1 MSRRYLVIANRTLC
15 EQHLL
20 EELERRRTADAGCRF
35 HLVVPA
41 SHPSGAFTDGQCH
54 DDAKRRLDEALAT
67 LAEHGFTAT
76 GEVGDANPVYAVGD
90 VILREIGR
98 FDEIILSTL
107 PVGVSRWLADNMV
120 RRLKRST
127 GLPVTHVIAEV
138 ASVRR

>member
-1 MSRRYLVIANRTLC
+1 MRRYLVIANRTLC

-20 EELERRRTADAGCRF
+20 DELHRRRTADPGCRF

-41 SHPSGAFTDGQCH
+41 THPPGTFTDEQCH
-54 DDAKRRLDEALAT
+54 AIASAQLNEALDT
-67 LAEHGFTAT
+67 LAVAGISAT

-90 VILREIGR
+90 IILREIGR

-107 PVGVSRWLADNMV
+107 PVGMSKWLAQNMV

-138 ASVRR
+138 AVRA

>member
-1 MSRRYLVIANRTLC
+1 MRRYLVIANRTLC

-20 EELERRRTADAGCRF
+20 DELQRRRTADPGCRF

-41 SHPSGAFTDGQCH
+41 THPAGSFTDEQCH
-54 DDAKRRLDEALAT
+54 AIAAVQLAEALET
-67 LAEHGFTAT
+67 LAAAGLHAT
-76 GEVGDANPVYAVGD
+76 GEVGDASPIYAVGD
-90 VILREIGR
+90 IILREIGR

-107 PVGVSRWLADNMV
+107 PVGMSKWLAQNMV

-138 ASVRR
+138 AAVRT

>member
-1 MSRRYLVIANRTLC
+1 MRRYLVIANRTLC

-20 EELERRRTADAGCRF
+20 DEVHRRRMADPGCRF

-41 SHPSGAFTDGQCH
+41 THPTGAFTEEQCWH
-54 DDAKRRLDEALAT
+54 DAEARLADALAA
-67 LAEHGFTAT
+67 LEDAGVSAT

-107 PVGVSRWLADNMV
+107 PVGMSKWLSENMV
-120 RRLKRST
+120 RRLKRAT

-138 ASVRR
+138 AAVRS

>member
-1 MSRRYLVIANRTLC
+1 MRRYLVIANRTLC

-20 EELERRRTADAGCRF
+20 DEIRRRRVADAGCRF

-41 SHPSGAFTDGQCH
+41 SHPAGGFTDEQCH
-54 DDAKRRLDEALAT
+54 AEAERQLAEALNT
-67 LAEHGFTAT
+67 LAVAGIAAT

-90 VILREIGR
+90 VILRELGR

-107 PVGVSRWLADNMV
+107 PVGMSKWLSQNMV
-120 RRLKRST
+120 RRLKRAT

-138 ASVRR
+138 AAVR

>member
-1 MSRRYLVIANRTLC
+1 MRRYLVIANRTLC

-20 EELERRRTADAGCRF
+20 DEVHRRRVAEPGCRF

-41 SHPSGAFTDGQCH
+41 SHPNGTFTDEQCWRM
-54 DDAKRRLDEALAT
+54 AEERLAEALDT
-67 LAEHGFTAT
+67 LAAGGISAT

-90 VILREIGR
+90 VLLREIGR

-107 PVGVSRWLADNMV
+107 PVGSSKWLSQNVV
-120 RRLKRST
+120 RRLRRST

-138 ASVRR
+138 ATART

>member
-1 MSRRYLVIANRTLC
+1 MRRYLVIANRTLC

-20 EELERRRTADAGCRF
+20 DELHRRRLAEPGCRF

-41 SHPSGAFTDGQCH
+41 SHPSGAFTDEQCH
-54 DDAKRRLDEALAT
+54 AAARARLEEALDV
-67 LAEHGFTAT
+67 LAVAGIVAT

-90 VILREIGR
+90 VLLREIGR
-98 FDEIILSTL
+98 FDGIILSTL
-107 PVGVSRWLADNMV
+107 PVGTSKWLAQNMV

-138 ASVRR
+138 AAVL

>member
-1 MSRRYLVIANRTLC
+1 MSRRYLVVANRTLC

-20 EELERRRTADAGCRF
+20 DEVQRRRSADPAARF

-41 SHPSGAFTDGQCH
+41 THPVGTFSDESAHAAADE
-54 DDAKRRLDEALAT
+54 RLKDALAT
-67 LAEHGFTAT
+67 LAIAGIAAT

-90 VILREIGR
+90 IILRELGR

-107 PVGVSRWLADNMV
+107 PVGMSKWLADNMV

-138 ASVRR
+138 AAIRS

>member
-1 MSRRYLVIANRTLC
+1 MRRYLVVANRTLC

-20 EELERRRTADAGCRF
+20 DELHRRRIADAGCRF

-41 SHPSGAFTDGQCH
+41 SHPAGMFTDEQCH
-54 DDAKRRLDEALAT
+54 AAAEARLAEALDT
-67 LAEHGFTAT
+67 LAVGGIAAT

-107 PVGVSRWLADNMV
+107 PVGMSKWLGQNVV
-120 RRLKRST
+120 RRLKRAT
-127 GLPVTHVIAEV
+127 GLPVTHVV
-138 ASVRR
+138 ADVAAVARS

>member
-1 MSRRYLVIANRTLC
+1 MSHRYLVIANRTLC

-20 EELERRRTADAGCRF
+20 DELHRRRAADPGCRF

-41 SHPSGAFTDGQCH
+41 SHPSGAFTDGECEAMAA
-54 DDAKRRLDEALAT
+54 DRLADALDT
-67 LAEHGFTAT
+67 LAAAGIAVT

-90 VILREIGR
+90 VILRELGR

-107 PVGVSRWLADNMV
+107 PVGISRWLAENMV

-138 ASVRR
+138 ASVRS

>member
-1 MSRRYLVIANRTLC
+1 MRRYLVIANRTLC

-20 EELERRRTADAGCRF
+20 DEVHRRRLADPGCRF
-35 HLVVPA
+35 HLIVPA
-41 SHPSGAFTDGQCH
+41 SHPSGAFTDEQCWTQ
-54 DDAKRRLDEALAT
+54 AEERLAEALEIFAV
-67 LAEHGFTAT
+67 GGISAT

-107 PVGVSRWLADNMV
+107 PVGMSKWLADNMV

-138 ASVRR
+138 AAVHT

>member
-1 MSRRYLVIANRTLC
+1 MRRYLVIANRTLC

-20 EELERRRTADAGCRF
+20 DELQRRRTADPGCRF

-41 SHPSGAFTDGQCH
+41 THPPGSFTDEQCH
-54 DDAKRRLDEALAT
+54 AIAQAQLKEAMAT
-67 LAEHGFTAT
+67 LSANGIAAT

-90 VILREIGR
+90 IMLREIGR

-107 PVGVSRWLADNMV
+107 PVGISKWLSQNMV

-138 ASVRR
+138 AVRT

>member
-20 EELERRRTADAGCRF
+20 DELHRRRLADAGCRF

-41 SHPSGAFTDGQCH
+41 SHPSGGFTDATCEEE
-54 DDAKRRLDEALAT
+54 ASRRLAEALDT
-67 LAEHGFTAT
+67 LACGGISAT
-76 GEVGDANPVYAVGD
+76 GEVGDPNPVYAVGD

-107 PVGVSRWLADNMV
+107 PVGMSRWLAQNMV
-120 RRLKRST
+120 RRLRRAT

-138 ASVRR
+138 PARIS

>member
-1 MSRRYLVIANRTLC
+1 MRRYLVIANRTLC

-20 EELERRRTADAGCRF
+20 DELHRRRTADPGCRF

-41 SHPSGAFTDGQCH
+41 THPSGKFTDQECH
-54 DDAKRRLDEALAT
+54 AQAEARLADALDT
-67 LAEHGFTAT
+67 LAVGAIAAT

-90 VILREIGR
+90 VILRELGR

-107 PVGVSRWLADNMV
+107 PVGMSKWLTENMV

-138 ASVRR
+138 GALRSS

>member
-1 MSRRYLVIANRTLC
+1 MPVRRYLVIANRTLC

-20 EELERRRTADAGCRF
+20 DEVHRRRTADPGCRF

-41 SHPSGAFTDGQCH
+41 SHPTGSFTDEHCWEV
-54 DDAKRRLDEALAT
+54 AEARLAEGLET
-67 LAEHGFTAT
+67 LAIAGVSAT

-90 VILREIGR
+90 VLLRELGR

-107 PVGVSRWLADNMV
+107 PVGSSKWLSQNVV

-138 ASVRR
+138 AT

>member
-1 MSRRYLVIANRTLC
+1 MRRYLVIANRTLC

-20 EELERRRTADAGCRF
+20 DELHRRRVADPGCRF

-41 SHPSGAFTDGQCH
+41 SHPSGGFTDEQCH
-54 DDAKRRLDEALAT
+54 AAAQERLLEVLDT
-67 LAEHGFTAT
+67 LACGGISAT

-90 VILREIGR
+90 VILRELGR

-107 PVGVSRWLADNMV
+107 PVGMSKWLAQNMV
-120 RRLKRST
+120 RRLKRAT

-138 ASVRR
+138 AAVR

>member
-1 MSRRYLVIANRTLC
+1 MHRYLVIANRTLC

-20 EELERRRTADAGCRF
+20 DELDRRRTADPGCRF

-41 SHPSGAFTDGQCH
+41 SRPSGGFTDGQCEEQAKARL
-54 DDAKRRLDEALAT
+54 DDALAALEAN
-67 LAEHGFTAT
+67 GFTAT

-90 VILREIGR
+90 VMLREIGR

-107 PVGVSRWLADNMV
+107 PVGASRWLADNMV